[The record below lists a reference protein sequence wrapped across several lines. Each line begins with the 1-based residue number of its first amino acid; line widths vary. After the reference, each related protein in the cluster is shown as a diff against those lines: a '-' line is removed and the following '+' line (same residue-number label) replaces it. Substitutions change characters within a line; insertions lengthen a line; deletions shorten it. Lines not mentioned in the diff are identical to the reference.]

1 MDNQSELDFAEKLS
15 MSFFESE
22 APTDHPATPP
32 SQSGRWDLKEPVD
45 LTKTAIEEE
54 TFDYHA
60 YIQQELKRMDA
71 EALDPHVKKKLVQ
84 KIRNR
89 LSAQRSRNRQKN
101 GMTRLEAEN
110 AELKTQLSATL
121 SRCREL
127 ESENRNLREKLV
139 QALGSFNESDL
150 ADIDG
155 SSGLLSSPGII
166 SRTGLS
172 RLSSPIRP
180 SLFVFMAIVCAALLV
195 QGNSKSPLSS
205 PVRTAGLVPAI
216 ATSVVPTGRQ
226 LQTIEQTCRPYCDA
240 MNSFACQADSQRIF
254 QASNFSL
261 SLYDASQNTEYS
273 RFLCKA
279 EYPDEHS
286 AVFVVKKDLQ
296 EDIRGIYLV
305 SQMSKIPIISS

>member
-1 MDNQSELDFAEKLS
+1 MDTQSELDFTEKLS
-15 MSFFESE
+15 ISFFDSE
-22 APTDHPATPP
+22 AATDHPATPP
-32 SQSGRWDLKEPVD
+32 SQSDRWEAKGGCEPA
-45 LTKTAIEEE
+45 KIAEEEE
-54 TFDYHA
+54 TFDYQT
-60 YIQQELKRMDA
+60 YIQQELRRMDA
-71 EALDPHVKKKLVQ
+71 EALDPQVKKKLVQ

-101 GMTRLEAEN
+101 GMTRLETEN
-110 AELKTQLSATL
+110 AELRTQLSASL

-127 ESENRNLREKLV
+127 EFENRNLREKLS
-139 QALGSFNESDL
+139 QTLGSLNESDL
-150 ADIDG
+150 ADLDG
-155 SSGLLSSPGII
+155 ASGLLSSPGLV

-180 SLFVFMAIVCAALLV
+180 SLFVFMALVCAALLV
-195 QGNSKSPLSS
+195 QGNSKSPLDS

-216 ATSVVPTGRQ
+216 ATSVVPTGRH

-240 MNSFACQADSQRIF
+240 MNPFPCQTDSQRLF
-254 QASNFSL
+254 QPSNFSL
-261 SLYDASQNTEYS
+261 SLYDASQNNEYS

-279 EYPDEHS
+279 EYPDDYS